1 MRLGA
6 ILPRTIAGQIT
17 GLIVLS
23 VAMAFLLNFVALF
36 FFIASDRDRRPPPF
50 GPFQIITIARL
61 ADASRSEEEI
71 SALVASAR
79 RIGIAVNRTQNIPPS
94 DKLVMPPER
103 ARIPFF
109 DRPAGLPGMERFQKN
124 ISLGANNT
132 IRIQL
137 RRGGALIFPLPPEPH
152 RGFPGF
158 ILFPVLYVLST
169 IAVILVGLSLYAARS
184 IISPL
189 SAFAAAARA
198 VGRTADG
205 DQIVP
210 ERGPQEIV
218 QVARALNGMR
228 DRIRALLDE
237 RTSML
242 TAISHDLRT
251 PLTRIK
257 LRAERISPGPEKNT
271 ATEGILSDIA
281 QMEQMLT
288 ETLRYLRD
296 DAQSEPSLRV
306 DLPSMLETICIQLAD
321 LGKSVA
327 YEGPKTLVY
336 CCQAGGMTRAISN
349 LVENAVK
356 HGTRVLVTL
365 KSLADGSI
373 QIDVDDDGPGIPYP
387 LRKRV
392 FEPFFKIDSAR
403 TSKRTEGF
411 GLGLSIARNVV
422 EAHQGQIELLDCA
435 PHGLRVRIC
444 LPAEGP
450 LAALRFGDN
459 S

>member
-23 VAMAFLLNFVALF
+23 VAMAFLLNFVAV

-61 ADASRSEEEI
+61 ADASRSEEDI
-71 SALVASAR
+71 AALVASAR
-79 RIGIAVNRTQNIPPS
+79 RIGIAVSRTQSIPPS
-94 DKLVMPPER
+94 DRIAIPPR
-103 ARIPFF
+103 ARRNAFFF
-109 DRPAGLPGMERFQKN
+109 DHPGGFPDMERFQKN
-124 ISLGANNT
+124 IILGPDNT
-132 IRIQL
+132 VLIQL
-137 RRGGALIFPLPPEPH
+137 QRGGALIFPMPPEPR

-198 VGRTADG
+198 VGRTAEG

-228 DRIRALLDE
+228 ERIRALLDE

-257 LRAERISPGPEKNT
+257 LRAERISPGPEKSV

-288 ETLRYLRD
+288 ETLSYLRD
-296 DAQSEPSLRV
+296 DALSEPSLRV

-321 LGKSVA
+321 LGKSIA

-336 CCQAGGMTRAISN
+336 NCQAGGLTRAISN

-356 HGTRVLVTL
+356 HGTHVLVTL
-365 KSLADGSI
+365 KSLADGSVK
-373 QIDVDDDGPGIPYP
+373 IDVDDDGPGIPYP

-392 FEPFFKIDSAR
+392 FEPFYKIDSAR
-403 TSKRTEGF
+403 TSKPTEGF

-422 EAHQGQIELLDCA
+422 EAHKGTIELLECA

-444 LPAEGP
+444 LPAEGS
-450 LAALRFGDN
+450 LAALRSGDN